1 MLGINPTFLWCIVLI
16 IRCWILFA
24 NIGLRLFVYSSKSV
38 YFSFCVMYLSGFDSM
53 IRLAS

>member
-1 MLGINPTFLWCIVLI
+1 MLRINPTFLWCIVLI

-24 NIGLRLFVYSSKSV
+24 NMGLRLFVYSSKSV
-38 YFSFCVMYLSGFDSM
+38 YFSFRVMYLSGFDSM